1 MNKNVLILA
10 IVAFVIIIITV
21 VFIVISGRKA
31 KAESDAKQAEL
42 IAALG
47 GNQAPSASSGGW
59 GGAVNSAVQFG
70 IGLYNQNQQTTKK

>member
-42 IAALG
+42 IATLG
-47 GNQAPSASSGGW
+47 HSQTTGGGGGW
-59 GGAVNSAVQFG
+59 GGAVSSLLTLGTQVYKEN
-70 IGLYNQNQQTTKK
+70 K